1 MELVYDKED
10 YKFVSKPMPVF
21 IHEEQDNTINSNNL
35 SSADINITKLYQY
48 ELFSNLNEKI
58 SSNMKRY
65 MILFIIILL
74 LLILFI
80 ILIN

>member
-1 MELVYDKED
+1 MELVYDKDD
-10 YKFVSKPMPVF
+10 YKFVSKPMPIF
-21 IHEEQDNTINSNNL
+21 IHEETDDTKNY
-35 SSADINITKLYQY
+35 SSTTSDINVTKLYQY